1 MSEKAKN
8 KGRLGGI
15 ASVLCFGIIGLGC
28 GISMV
33 PFMIYAL
40 EEEGNMFI
48 FLLGVLILFSLM
60 YLSIFIE
67 MAIHEARHR
76 VCGIA
81 TGYKFLSYRIGSFT
95 FIKEEGRI
103 KVKRYVLPGTGGQCL
118 MSPPPYSSSMPYVLY
133 NAGGA
138 ILNFLSSL
146 LFLLLFFL
154 FYPVPFLSSF
164 LLMSA
169 FVSFGLGAMNIIP
182 LIYGND
188 GSNILNIGRSKKEKE
203 SFWAQM
209 KLVEYQSRGIRL
221 KDMPEEIFP
230 VKAKDEIEGIM
241 SASAFV
247 FYENKLIDEGDY
259 EGALEKAEEALSSP
273 LLPQILRVTVKCD
286 VIYLLLILE
295 KDKKEVDA
303 IKDKTLIKQLKA
315 MRGLITVMRSEY
327 SYALLYEKNEDKAAE
342 IRKAFD
348 STSEKYPYAYEIE
361 SERYLMDK
369 ALSLYLEDSA
379 IGKI

>member
-1 MSEKAKN
+1 MYFLEQED
-8 KGRLGGI
+8 
-15 ASVLCFGIIGLGC
+15 SVSC
-28 GISMV
+28 
-33 PFMIYAL
+33 
-40 EEEGNMFI
+40 
-48 FLLGVLILFSLM
+48 LLPPIP
-60 YLSIFIE
+60 
-67 MAIHEARHR
+67 
-76 VCGIA
+76 
-81 TGYKFLSYRIGSFT
+81 
-95 FIKEEGRI
+95 
-103 KVKRYVLPGTGGQCL
+103 LPCL
-118 MSPPPYSSSMPYVLY
+118 MFYIMQEEQYST
-133 NAGGA
+133 
-138 ILNFLSSL
+138 
-146 LFLLLFFL
+146 
-154 FYPVPFLSSF
+154 FYTVPFLSSF

-209 KLVEYQSRGIRL
+209 KLAEYQNRGIRL

-295 KDKKEVDA
+295 KDKKEVDE

-327 SYALLYEKNEDKAAE
+327 SYALLYEKNENKAAE

-348 STSEKYPYAYEIE
+348 STSEKYPYASEIE

-379 IGKI
+379 IRKI

>member
-1 MSEKAKN
+1 
-8 KGRLGGI
+8 
-15 ASVLCFGIIGLGC
+15 
-28 GISMV
+28 
-33 PFMIYAL
+33 
-40 EEEGNMFI
+40 
-48 FLLGVLILFSLM
+48 
-60 YLSIFIE
+60 
-67 MAIHEARHR
+67 MAIHEAGHL
-76 VCGIA
+76 VFGLA

-138 ILNFLSSL
+138 IFNFLSFL
-146 LFLLLFFL
+146 LFLLFFFL
-154 FYPVPFLSSF
+154 FYTVPFLSSF
-164 LLMSA
+164 FLMSA

-209 KLVEYQSRGIRL
+209 KLAEYQNRGIRL

-241 SASAFV
+241 SASTFV
-247 FYENKLIDEGDY
+247 FYENKLVDEGDY

-327 SYALLYEKNEDKAAE
+327 CYALLYEKNENKAAE

-348 STSEKYPYAYEIE
+348 STSEKYPYYSEIE

>member
-1 MSEKAKN
+1 
-8 KGRLGGI
+8 
-15 ASVLCFGIIGLGC
+15 
-28 GISMV
+28 
-33 PFMIYAL
+33 
-40 EEEGNMFI
+40 
-48 FLLGVLILFSLM
+48 
-60 YLSIFIE
+60 
-67 MAIHEARHR
+67 MAIHEAGHLFF
-76 VCGIA
+76 GLA

-138 ILNFLSSL
+138 IFNFLSFL
-146 LFLLLFFL
+146 LFLLFFFL
-154 FYPVPFLSSF
+154 FYTVPFLSSF

-209 KLVEYQSRGIRL
+209 KLAEYQNRGIRL

-230 VKAKDEIEGIM
+230 VKAKNEIEGIM

-247 FYENKLIDEGDY
+247 FYENKLVDEGDY

-295 KDKKEVDA
+295 KDKKEVDE
-303 IKDKTLIKQLKA
+303 IKDKNLIKQLKA

-327 SYALLYEKNEDKAAE
+327 SYALLYEKNENKAAE

-348 STSEKYPYAYEIE
+348 STSEKYPYASEIE

-369 ALSLYLEDSA
+369 ALSRYLEDSA

>member
-1 MSEKAKN
+1 MSEQKR
-8 KGRLGGI
+8 KGKGGTVI
-15 ASVLCFGIIGLGC
+15 SFLFFMFIGAGA
-28 GISMV
+28 GISMF
-33 PFMIYAL
+33 PAL
-40 EEEGNMFI
+40 DYILSGEGNMFI
-48 FLLGVLILFSLM
+48 GIVAILMMISLM
-60 YLSIFIE
+60 YVALILE
-67 MAIHEARHR
+67 MAIHELGHLFF
-76 VCGIA
+76 GLL
-81 TGYKFLSYRIGSFT
+81 TGYTFISYRLGSFL
-95 FIKEEGRI
+95 IMKEEGKL
-103 KVKRYVLPGTGGQCL
+103 KVKRYSLPGTGGQCL
-118 MSPPPYSSSMPYVLY
+118 MAPPEYSPTFPVVLY

-138 ILNFLSSL
+138 IFNFLSFL
-146 LFLLLFFL
+146 LFLLFFFL
-154 FYPVPFLSSF
+154 FYTVPFLSSF

-209 KLVEYQSRGIRL
+209 KLAEYQNRGIRL

-286 VIYLLLILE
+286 VIYLLLIL
-295 KDKKEVDA
+295 KRDKKEVDE

-327 SYALLYEKNEDKAAE
+327 SYALLYEKNENKAAE

-348 STSEKYPYAYEIE
+348 STSEKYPYASEIE

-379 IGKI
+379 TRKI

>member
-1 MSEKAKN
+1 
-8 KGRLGGI
+8 
-15 ASVLCFGIIGLGC
+15 
-28 GISMV
+28 
-33 PFMIYAL
+33 
-40 EEEGNMFI
+40 
-48 FLLGVLILFSLM
+48 
-60 YLSIFIE
+60 
-67 MAIHEARHR
+67 MAIHEAGHL
-76 VCGIA
+76 VFGLA

-138 ILNFLSSL
+138 IFNFLSFL
-146 LFLLLFFL
+146 LFLLFFFL
-154 FYPVPFLSSF
+154 FYTVPFLSSF

-169 FVSFGLGAMNIIP
+169 FVSFGLGAMNIFP

-209 KLVEYQSRGIRL
+209 KLVEYQNRGIRL

-295 KDKKEVDA
+295 KDK
-303 IKDKTLIKQLKA
+303 TLIKQLKA

-348 STSEKYPYAYEIE
+348 STSEKYPYASEIE

>member
-1 MSEKAKN
+1 MSERAKN

-15 ASVLCFGIIGLGC
+15 LSVLCFGIIGLGC

-40 EEEGNMFI
+40 EKEGNMFI

-67 MAIHEARHR
+67 MAIHEAGHLFF
-76 VCGIA
+76 GLA

-138 ILNFLSSL
+138 IFNFLSFL
-146 LFLLLFFL
+146 LFLLFFFL
-154 FYPVPFLSSF
+154 FYTVPFLSSF

-203 SFWAQM
+203 SVWAQM
-209 KLVEYQSRGIRL
+209 KLVEYQSRGVRL

-327 SYALLYEKNEDKAAE
+327 SYALLYEKNEDKASE

-348 STSEKYPYAYEIE
+348 STSEKYPYASEIE

-369 ALSLYLEDSA
+369 ALSLYLKDSA
-379 IGKI
+379 TRKI